1 MSRQTLRNLAKDY
14 AKGVIDKDTYRKS
27 RTELIQGIVAGKIE
41 VKPIDFIEPLKPSDN
56 TDEDITEGRDRDWDT
71 TQVASPDQSSPKS
84 KTEVKPSAAAETKK
98 TTKKGKSNHVFI
110 IISVIFVLALIIAV
124 VLFYPRPPEANKI
137 ENTNVSISAVTTT
150 SNVSTNAEVL
160 IGKFLNEKDWS
171 DKNLNKFIDT
181 WTALSQEERDVVN
194 GTNRMQ
200 RLKATI
206 YDQFLKGKALASIDA
221 EKAIEKQQK
230 LIDFA
235 EAIGVNDPRLVLE

>member
-1 MSRQTLRNLAKDY
+1 MSKQTLRELAKDY
-14 AKGVIDKDTYRKS
+14 AKGVIDKNEYRKS
-27 RTELIQGIVAGKIE
+27 RTDLIQGIVAGTIE

-56 TDEDITEGRDRDWDT
+56 SDEDITEGRDRDVET
-71 TQVASPDQSSPKS
+71 TQIASPNQDS
-84 KTEVKPSAAAETKK
+84 VKPKAEDAPSKPTETRKITSK
-98 TTKKGKSNHVFI
+98 NKSNHIFI
-110 IISVIFVLALIIAV
+110 IISIIFVLALIIAV
-124 VLFYPRPPEANKI
+124 VLFYPKPPE
-137 ENTNVSISAVTTT
+137 TNNSMGSGNMRPDTA
-150 SNVSTNAEVL
+150 SVSTTAEVL

-171 DKNLNKFIDT
+171 DKNLNKFVAS
-181 WTALSQEERDVVN
+181 WTALSQEDRDSVN

-235 EAIGVNDPRLVLE
+235 NAIGVVDSRLLIGN